1 MVDTSSLEK
10 FLETGL
16 GRLTLGQVLGAAAV
30 LAVCLVVSR
39 LLLKLL
45 GRLTEKSTLD
55 PRVRTYLFKGARSLL
70 YVLTALITADSLG
83 IPVTSLV
90 ALVSVFALA
99 VSLAVQ
105 DVLSNVAGGL
115 VILLSKPFTLGDY
128 VAAAEGEGTV
138 EEISLT
144 HTKLDTPNGQRV
156 MLPNSRLVAGQI
168 VNYSVRGVR
177 RADLTVSASYD
188 DEPETVRTACLRA
201 VARTPGVLLDPAPA
215 VVLTSYG
222 ESAIEYHVRF
232 WTKTEDYWDA
242 HFRSLEE
249 LRRAFAED
257 GVTMTYNHLNV
268 HIVDQP
274 RETTQ
279 KK

>member
-115 VILLSKPFTLGDY
+115 VILFSKPFTLGDY

-177 RADLTVSASYD
+177 RADPDRQRL
-188 DEPETVRTACLRA
+188 LRRRA
-201 VARTPGVLLDPAPA
+201 GDCADRLPPGGGAHAGGPAGPGAGGGADQLRGERHRVPCPLLDQNGGLLGRPFPVPGGAAP
-215 VVLTSYG
+215 
-222 ESAIEYHVRF
+222 R
-232 WTKTEDYWDA
+232 
-242 HFRSLEE
+242 
-249 LRRAFAED
+249 LRGGRRD
-257 GVTMTYNHLNV
+257 HD
-268 HIVDQP
+268 I
-274 RETTQ
+274 
-279 KK
+279 

>member
-115 VILLSKPFTLGDY
+115 VILFSKPFTLGDY

-222 ESAIEYHVRF
+222 ESAIEYHGPLLDQNGGLLGRPFPVPGGAAPR
-232 WTKTEDYWDA
+232 
-242 HFRSLEE
+242 
-249 LRRAFAED
+249 LRGGRRD
-257 GVTMTYNHLNV
+257 HD
-268 HIVDQP
+268 I
-274 RETTQ
+274 
-279 KK
+279 